1 MPDKQSLPSEVKD
14 ELRLKDSIVDYLENL
29 NIEKSELKV
38 LIIKDKRV
46 LNKFKEE
53 ENKRLTNLK
62 NKIKIEK
69 NKEEYKK
76 ALLYNDLYFERNFQI
91 ANLTDNPYGLKLIGK
106 DRNKNKQGLIIIEKK
121 IQYGWGGILKMMT
134 IDEKNKKYR

>member
-1 MPDKQSLPSEVKD
+1 M
-14 ELRLKDSIVDYLENL
+14 
-29 NIEKSELKV
+29 

-62 NKIKIEK
+62 NKIETEK

-121 IQYGWGGILKMMT
+121 IQYGWGGI
-134 IDEKNKKYR
+134 